1 MELHRMLSGANRYVQ
16 GRNLLDQVGAECA
29 QHGWRRIYAVGGPHG
44 LAAAWP
50 AIRAGLEARGIS
62 HVLREFTGFNPA
74 GEIEAAAREAAGESC
89 AAIAGIGGGKALDLA
104 KAAAALAGLPVV
116 TVPTSA
122 ATCAAFAPLSIV
134 YDEEGRQAES
144 RFHSFEVSAVFVDL
158 DIIAA
163 APARLLA
170 AGMAD
175 ALAKSCEYSSAF
187 PSLRY
192 GDIDTA
198 KYCGYRLALA
208 GDEGLLSC
216 GPQAYR
222 DALEGRATQALED
235 AVFLSIANIGVVSGL
250 CGYTNKPGGRFAIA
264 HGFNELIRGRWVPDP
279 RRWLHGELVAVGILA
294 QLRVNRVPAER
305 IEAVRRF
312 FQTIRVPV
320 SLTQL
325 GMELDAAQLAA
336 FQEEVVA
343 NTSMDPA
350 LHPRIRQAVAGV
362 LR

>member
-1 MELHRMLSGANRYVQ
+1 MELHRMLSGANRYFQ
-16 GRNLLDQVGAECA
+16 GRGLLDRVGAEC
-29 QHGWRRIYAVGGPHG
+29 QRHGWKRAYVVGGRQA

-50 AIRAGLEARGIS
+50 AIRAGLDEYGVAFI
-62 HVLREFTGFNPA
+62 LREFGGFNTTE
-74 GEIEAAAREAAGESC
+74 EIEMAAGEATREGC
-89 AAIAGIGGGKALDLA
+89 AVVVGAGGGKALDLA

-134 YDEEGRQAES
+134 YNDQGRQVHS

-158 DIIAA
+158 DVIAA

-175 ALAKSCEYSSAF
+175 ALAKSCEYSSAY
-187 PSLRY
+187 PTLCY
-192 GDIDTA
+192 GSIDTA

-216 GPQAYR
+216 GAQAYR
-222 DALEGRATQALED
+222 DVQGGQVTQALED
-235 AVFLSIANIGVVSGL
+235 AVFLSIANVGVVSGI

-264 HGFNELIRGRWVPDP
+264 HGFNELICGRWVPDP

-294 QLRVNRVPAER
+294 QLHVNQVQAER
-305 IEAVRRF
+305 IETVRRF
-312 FQTIRVPV
+312 FQDIQVPT
-320 SLTQL
+320 SLGQL
-325 GMELDAAQLAA
+325 GLELDDGQLAR
-336 FQEEVVA
+336 FQQEVVD
-343 NTSMDPA
+343 NTDMDA
-350 LHPRIRQAVAGV
+350 KFYPRIRQAVASV
-362 LR
+362 R